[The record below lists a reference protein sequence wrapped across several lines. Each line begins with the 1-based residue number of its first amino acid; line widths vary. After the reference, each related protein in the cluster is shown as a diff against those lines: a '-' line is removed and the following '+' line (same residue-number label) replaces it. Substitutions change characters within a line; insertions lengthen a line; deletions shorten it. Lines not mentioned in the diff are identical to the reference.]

1 MQQRRTDMKEGWTLM
16 EYIDYVNHF
25 FLQHLLDFDYLDAN
39 KSTANALTVIGDDN
53 A

>member
-1 MQQRRTDMKEGWTLM
+1 MKEGWTLM

-25 FLQHLLDFDYLDAN
+25 FLQHLTDFDYLN
-39 KSTANALTVIGDDN
+39 RKNSTADALTVIGDEN